1 MEKGLS
7 KQLKEK
13 EIGMAN
19 ILNEIFNCISN

>member
-19 ILNEIFNCISN
+19 ILNEIFNYISN